1 MKLSDEQLKNVQ
13 DLQNQFSNQKLMLGD
28 LVYKQ
33 ALVVKKIDELKA
45 QFATMEGALIEEFGQ
60 DSVIDLKTGEV
71 KQKDEV
77 EATKKVLE
85 KGKKEVEEHNKQL
98 KKA

>member
-1 MKLSDEQLKNVQ
+1 MKLSEEQLKNVQ
-13 DLQNQFSNQKLMLGD
+13 DLQNEFSNNKLHLGD

-33 ALVVKKIDELKA
+33 SILIKKIDELKD
-45 QFATMEGALIEEFGQ
+45 QFVVMEKALIDEFGQ

-71 KQKDEV
+71 K
-77 EATKKVLE
+77 A
-85 KGKKEVEEHNKQL
+85 KEDNEQL

>member
-1 MKLSDEQLKNVQ
+1 MKLSEEQLKNVQ
-13 DLQNQFSNQKLMLGD
+13 DLQNEFSNNKLHLGD

-33 ALVVKKIDELKA
+33 SILIKKIDELKD
-45 QFATMEGALIEEFGQ
+45 QFVVMEKALIDEFGQ

-71 KQKDEV
+71 KPKEDNE
-77 EATKKVLE
+77 KV
-85 KGKKEVEEHNKQL
+85 